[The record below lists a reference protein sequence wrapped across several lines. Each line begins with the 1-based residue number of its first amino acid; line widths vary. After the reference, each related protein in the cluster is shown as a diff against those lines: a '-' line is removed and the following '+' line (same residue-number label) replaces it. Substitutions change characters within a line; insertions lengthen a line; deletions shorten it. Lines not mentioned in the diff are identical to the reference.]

1 MRPLE
6 VAIVLPQKWCISPA
20 RSQANERLAVRNP
33 LPMTRS
39 MKQFAENLRLRDIMV
54 TLRPIIGARTFPL
67 PDGISGPPA
76 AHLTI
81 LKA

>member
-1 MRPLE
+1 MRPFE

-39 MKQFAENLRLRDIMV
+39 MKQFAENLRLSDISRSRYPQSRAAALFHCR
-54 TLRPIIGARTFPL
+54 TASPASLRRI
-67 PDGISGPPA
+67 
-76 AHLTI
+76 
-81 LKA
+81 

>member
-1 MRPLE
+1 MRPFE
-6 VAIVLPQKWCISPA
+6 AAILLPQNWCISRA

-39 MKQFAENLRLRDIMV
+39 MKQFAENLRLGDISRLI
-54 TLRPIIGARTFPL
+54 TGARTFPL
-67 PDGISGPPA
+67 ADGISGQPGP
-76 AHLTI
+76 HLTI